1 MFKRLRWLTTGAA
14 VGMGGSLWLQR
25 KMKAA
30 AGRYGP
36 AGVAAAAA
44 TRARDA
50 LEEGREAMRQREA
63 ELRGRPAPDR
73 PRPGERARHRT
84 ARSGRKSSG
93 GRSRLPRP

>member
-1 MFKRLRWLTTGAA
+1 MLKRLRWLTTGVA
-14 VGMGGSLWLQR
+14 VGFGGTVWLQR

-50 LEEGREAMRQREA
+50 LEEGRAAMREREA
-63 ELRGRPAPDR
+63 ELRGSAGR
-73 PRPGERARHRT
+73 PR
-84 ARSGRKSSG
+84 
-93 GRSRLPRP
+93 SRRP